1 MGASRCVDAVGMKLV
16 VAVVQDYDSDRLLRA
31 VTDAGFGATRIASTG
46 GFLRTGNTTVLMG
59 VADARVAQCLQVI
72 TATCGSR
79 VERPPDELRGDLSER
94 YPPGPREVLVGGAV
108 AFVLPVGRF
117 ERFEA
122 IPDEL
127 TTA

>member
-1 MGASRCVDAVGMKLV
+1 MKLV

-31 VTDAGFGATRIASTG
+31 VTEAGYRATRIASTG

-59 VADARVAQCLQVI
+59 VADERVTQCLHLI
-72 TATCGSR
+72 TATCRSR
-79 VERPPDELRGDLSER
+79 VERPPDELGPDLAEW
-94 YPPGPREVLVGGAV
+94 YPPGLSEVLVGGAV

-122 IPDEL
+122 VANDESDR
-127 TTA
+127 